1 MISAG
6 IANSN
11 KKVMVAMSGG
21 VDSSVAAYLLTKQ
34 GYEVS
39 GVTMCLGI
47 KTISDSEPKCCG
59 EDSINDARDVCMK
72 LGISHHVFDFSKDM
86 KNKVINKFISSYVN
100 GKTPNPCI
108 DCNRYLKFGLLL
120 NKSISLGF
128 DYLATGH
135 YAAIENINGSY
146 FLRKSADKIK
156 DQTYFLYPIKKES
169 LPGII
174 FPLAN
179 YDKVQVREI
188 AKKIDLP
195 VAQKKES
202 QEVCFVDKKQYREFF
217 KKNANLK
224 DIRPGNILDI
234 NGKIIGKHEGIAFFT
249 LGQRKGFGISAANPL
264 YVIKIDPQ
272 HSEITVGERKYLKSK
287 KLIAG
292 ELNLFCEKLP
302 ERAKAKIRYNHKE
315 ADCTILKT
323 GSEFVITFDTEQE
336 AITPGQSVVLYDNEI
351 VLGGGVIREVLP
363 DF

>member
-1 MISAG
+1 MISER
-6 IANSN
+6 ISNSN

-59 EDSINDARDVCMK
+59 EDSINDARDVCRN
-72 LGISHHVFDFSKDM
+72 LGISHHVFDFSEEM
-86 KNKVINKFISSYVN
+86 KNKVINKFISSYIN

-120 NKSISLGF
+120 DKSVSLGF

-135 YAAIENINGSY
+135 YAAIEIINGSY
-146 FLRKSADKIK
+146 FLKKSSDKNK

-169 LPGII
+169 LRQII
-174 FPLAN
+174 FPLADYN
-179 YDKVQVREI
+179 KIQVREI

-195 VAQKKES
+195 VAHKKES
-202 QEVCFVDKKQYREFF
+202 QEVCFVDKKEYREFF
-217 KKNANLK
+217 KKNADIK
-224 DIRPGNILDI
+224 DIKPGNILDTG
-234 NGKIIGKHEGIAFFT
+234 GKIIGKHQGIAFFT
-249 LGQRKGFGISAANPL
+249 VGQRKGFGISGPNPL

-272 HSEITVGERKYLKSK
+272 KSEIIVGERKYLKNK
-287 KLIAG
+287 KMIVD

-302 ERAKAKIRYNHKE
+302 ERAKTKIRYNHKE
-315 ADCTILKT
+315 ADSTLSKI
-323 GSEFVITFDTEQE
+323 GSGLMVIFDTEQE
-336 AITPGQSVVLYDNEI
+336 AITPGQSAVFYDNEI
-351 VLGGGVIREVLP
+351 VLGGGVIKEVLP